1 VKDRSMRMLLRLL
14 MKLFFRASRDAE
26 RRQRR
31 GRL

>member
-1 VKDRSMRMLLRLL
+1 MRMLLRLL

-31 GRL
+31 GRTQF